1 MAEKYLDKA
10 GVQILWKKTKEKI
23 ASEIAGAAVKDHTHE
38 IADVSGLQSA
48 LDGKQ
53 AKLTF
58 DNTPTASS
66 SNPVKSSGIK
76 AALDTKASS
85 THTHAISSISN
96 LQSSLNAKANSSD
109 VYTKSQIDTKLNG
122 KVNTSDFQV
131 ATDDEIKSLLGI
143 S

>member
-10 GVQILWKKTKEKI
+10 GVQVLWNKTKEKI

-76 AALDTKASS
+76 AALDAKANS
-85 THTHAISSISN
+85 THKHAIDDISN

-122 KVNTSDFQV
+122 KVNTSDFEV
-131 ATDDEIKSLLGI
+131 ATDEEIKSLLGI